1 MSRCPRCPETILS
14 TGAGAWR
21 EDVCATCNGRFLDG
35 DTALR
40 LFEEHL
46 RLGRDMLLELTR
58 DGPRR
63 LICPGCGQKMTL
75 TMARGIQV
83 DLCGGCGGAWLDDGE
98 LQALTRG
105 QVREVA
111 ADAVVAGVSADLIG
125 VSADVIG
132 VSADVLAEARAAF
145 GTAGGLQLARA
156 PASTAVAT
164 RFAVFCTNCD
174 VELDLHETNWLI
186 NQYPWCAT
194 CAAPYVGFTSAL
206 VDFFG
211 GLFGFLVGVGA
222 SGRRR
227 GWGALFSRRG
237 GLGSVTSMLGGG
249 RDGMVSHSVD
259 AMRIAPQ
266 DAEQRFASFFRPVR

>member
-58 DGPRR
+58 EGPRR
-63 LICPGCGQKMTL
+63 LICPGCGQRMTL

-98 LQALTRG
+98 LQTLTRG
-105 QVREVA
+105 LVREVT
-111 ADAVVAGVSADLIG
+111 ADAVVAGVS
-125 VSADVIG
+125 V
-132 VSADVLAEARAAF
+132 DVLAEARAAF
-145 GTAGGLQLARA
+145 GTSGGLQLARA
-156 PASTAVAT
+156 PASKAVAM
-164 RFAVFCTNCD
+164 RFGVFCTNCD
-174 VELDLHETNWLI
+174 VELDLHKTNWLI
-186 NQYPWCAT
+186 NQYPWCAP
-194 CAAPYVGFTSAL
+194 CAAPYVGFASAL
-206 VDFFG
+206 VDLFG
-211 GLFGFLVGVGA
+211 GLFGFLVGVGG

-227 GWGALFSRRG
+227 GWGALFSRRR
-237 GLGSVTSMLGGG
+237 GLGAVPSLLGGG

-259 AMRIAPQ
+259 AMRIAPKE
-266 DAEQRFASFFRPVR
+266 AEQRFASFFRPVR